1 MLVLLLSCAQAAP
14 APHGAGARAHRS
26 GPGCDPGRPAVAHWA
41 DGVALRRQ
49 PRAAPIPCAVVVGPT
64 AESADVG
71 VTRSGSVFYAPLNRN
86 TAPPPQN
93 VLEGPEW
100 VVRSQDNGATWTELD
115 SGGPTTG
122 GLVPP
127 WMSVDPRTSRVW
139 FATTLPSLCGARIS
153 WSDDDGDTWQTNPSV
168 GCPAMGG
175 NKVMEGPAPRGGE
188 QPVGYPHVVYYCALE
203 LDGSPTTLLWCYKSL
218 DGGES
223 FTFVGGHPD
232 PLPPPEACGTTT
244 NQATSGLVGPDGVL
258 YFPLDQCGTLGLATS
273 HDEGATWR
281 SHTILEADIPRLG
294 IYISSMAVDARGNLY
309 LVWMDEDGLLHLTM
323 SRDHGETWST
333 PINPAAPGI
342 QHVRKVAITARRP
355 GHIALAYT
363 GTTDGSD
370 YHGYITETTNAWARR
385 PVFWSATVNDPTR
398 PIANVADNATDIGT
412 HGDRFFYGTA
422 TIAADGTVW
431 AGFHCAR
438 TEACP
443 DQRLGIVGRLVRPFH
458 RHRWHP
464 HN

>member
-1 MLVLLLSCAQAAP
+1 M
-14 APHGAGARAHRS
+14 
-26 GPGCDPGRPAVAHWA
+26 
-41 DGVALRRQ
+41 
-49 PRAAPIPCAVVVGPT
+49 VVVGPT
-64 AESADVG
+64 SESAHVG
-71 VTRSGSVFYAPLNRN
+71 VTRSGSVLFAPLNRN

-93 VLEGPEW
+93 VVEGPEW
-100 VVRSQDNGATWTELD
+100 AVRSRDHGATWTELD

-127 WMSVDPRTSRVW
+127 WMSVDPHTSRIW

-175 NKVMEGPAPRGGE
+175 NKVMEGPAPRGGD

-218 DGGES
+218 DGGTT

-273 HDEGATWR
+273 HDEGATWQ

-294 IYISSMAVDARGNLY
+294 IYISSMAVDTRGNLY
-309 LVWMDEDGLLHLTM
+309 LVWMDEDGLLNLTM
-323 SRDHGETWST
+323 SRDHGETWSE

-363 GTTDGSD
+363 GTTDGSN
-370 YHGYITETTNAWARR
+370 YHGYITETTNALARR
-385 PVFWSATVNDPTR
+385 PTFWSATVNDPAQPLAT
-398 PIANVADNATDIGT
+398 ATDNATDIGT
-412 HGDRFFYGTA
+412 HGDRFFYGTT
-422 TIAADGTVW
+422 TIARDGTVW

-443 DQRLGIVGRLVRPFH
+443 DQRLGIVGRLVRPS
-458 RHRWHP
+458 RRHP
-464 HN
+464 HRTHR